1 MVASQAAMQ
10 QNAAAGVAEFAAAIE
25 AHATSGEWE
34 LVEELVARL
43 RAAVMDV
50 PEGQRRESLLLAQ
63 QALERVQSQAK
74 DARSDVAEK
83 LSAIRRG
90 KDAAR
95 AYTAAE

>member
-1 MVASQAAMQ
+1 MVASEAVIQESPAT
-10 QNAAAGVAEFAAAIE
+10 GVAEVSAAME
-25 AHATSGEWE
+25 AHATTGEWE

-50 PEGQRRESLLLAQ
+50 PEGQRRESLLVAQ
-63 QALERVQSQAK
+63 QALERVQSHAK
-74 DARSDVAEK
+74 DARGDVAEK

-95 AYTAAE
+95 AYAAAE